1 MLLQALLL
9 QLKFDDGDDDH
20 DHHHGDDGG
29 DGDDDDD
36 DDDDDMKYEWVQ
48 NPPEATPTTH
58 FLCQEARFSSECQYY
73 YYYYYYYYK
82 SHIKYLSVNIKAFT
96 SCIIMILIM
105 SPTSSLLNSSFAP
118 FGRSS
123 SRVTLACPPSI
134 TG

>member
-20 DHHHGDDGG
+20 DHHHDDVGG

-73 YYYYYYYYK
+73 NIIIIWVSILK
-82 SHIKYLSVNIKAFT
+82 HLHIV
-96 SCIIMILIM
+96 
-105 SPTSSLLNSSFAP
+105 SLL
-118 FGRSS
+118 
-123 SRVTLACPPSI
+123 
-134 TG
+134 